1 MTKSAII
8 LVMKQENVAGNVTVS
23 LGLLKNILG
32 GNITMKLK
40 KYLTIALS
48 AVMATVAL
56 TGCSSSSN
64 DSSSDDTGSVYY
76 LSFKP
81 EQEEQWK
88 KVAKLMKM
96 KLV

>member
-1 MTKSAII
+1 
-8 LVMKQENVAGNVTVS
+8 
-23 LGLLKNILG
+23 
-32 GNITMKLK
+32 MKLK

-81 EQEEQWK
+81 EQE
-88 KVAKLMKM
+88 
-96 KLV
+96 